1 MRLARWVFLLA
12 GVSGAIMMLPLYFME
27 EKLGRDLPPTVN
39 HPELYYGFIGV
50 TLAWQFMFLV
60 IARDPIRYRSAMLP
74 ALFEKASYAGALLAL
89 FARNRVPD
97 EMLAFAAMDAT
108 WFVLFAIAYW
118 RTNSTPNTEQ
128 SRRPAMNDDF
138 ASLFAFNRWANS
150 KMLDA
155 CRKLTPEQYSAEPVP
170 GWSSVRVTVWHIA
183 VVTDGW
189 LRGLVN
195 DPDESFPTEAELATV
210 DDAQR
215 ILERAYGRFDQLL
228 PTLTAERLAAPVTL
242 QRRGRSATLPPWVVL
257 RHIVNHTTYHR
268 GQVASKL
275 KRFGIQQAESDFVF
289 WALEMNPLARKLP

>member
-183 VVTDGW
+183 VVTDGCCAAW
-189 LRGLVN
+189 SMIQTKASRPRRSSPRWMTPSAFWNVR
-195 DPDESFPTEAELATV
+195 TAV
-210 DDAQR
+210 
-215 ILERAYGRFDQLL
+215 
-228 PTLTAERLAAPVTL
+228 LTNCCRHSRQSDL
-242 QRRGRSATLPPWVVL
+242 QRPSHCNGAADRRHYPHGSCCGTSSITRLTTVVKS
-257 RHIVNHTTYHR
+257 RPN
-268 GQVASKL
+268 
-275 KRFGIQQAESDFVF
+275 
-289 WALEMNPLARKLP
+289 